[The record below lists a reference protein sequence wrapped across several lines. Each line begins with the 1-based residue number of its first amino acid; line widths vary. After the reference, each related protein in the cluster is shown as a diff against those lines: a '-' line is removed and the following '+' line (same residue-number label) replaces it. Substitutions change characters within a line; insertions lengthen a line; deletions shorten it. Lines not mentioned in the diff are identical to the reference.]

1 MHSVLTRRCLS
12 ALAFAVTLLA
22 LLGAAP
28 QIGAQGGEPQYFA
41 IRGAKIVPVSGPPL
55 ENATVVMAH
64 GVIKAIG
71 KDVAIPPDA
80 WIIEGKGLIVY
91 PGLFDSFTDVGLPA
105 AAPAPGSASEG
116 AGGGRR
122 APPTGEISRG
132 PEDRPG
138 TTPWRS
144 AADELTLSDKRIES
158 WRNGGFT
165 TVVSAPKGGMF
176 PGQASV
182 LDLAGDRASEMVVK
196 TPVAFP
202 VSLQPSGGFGN
213 FPGSLMGALAYVHQ
227 VWIDTDWSAQAQAMY
242 EKYPHGV
249 ARPRYDRTEAVLG
262 EAIEDHTLVL
272 IPANNSVQ
280 LRRALQL
287 VDVWKLNDE
296 DHVDGAIY
304 GGQMSYEV
312 APEIAAKK
320 IPVLV
325 NLKWPEAQKDTDPD
339 DKPSLRTLRFR
350 DKAPSSPAALAKEGV
365 PFAFYSGGITAP
377 KDILK
382 AAKKSIDAGL
392 APDAALRALTLTP
405 AEIYRVADR
414 LGSIENGK
422 IANLVVTDGD
432 LFDEKT
438 KIKMVF
444 VDGKRFEP
452 REPEKPKDPP
462 KGNITGKWKLTYTTP
477 EGPEESTL
485 DVEMATDGTLSGTT
499 TSKHDTGSILSGYLS
514 VDKFSYTINIP
525 IESNTTNV
533 VFSGT
538 FDGSTLKGNIDV
550 MGYSIEFT
558 GTKPTAQATAATAAS
573 VLQSRRSK
581 DSSSIGGAL

>member
-1 MHSVLTRRCLS
+1 MRSVLARRCLS

-22 LLGAAP
+22 LLAAAP
-28 QIGAQGGEPQYFA
+28 QTRAQGGEPQYFA
-41 IRGAKIVPVSGPPL
+41 IRGAKIVPVAGPPV
-55 ENATVVMAH
+55 EGATIVVAH
-64 GVIKAIG
+64 GVITAIG
-71 KDVAIPPDA
+71 KDVTIPPDA
-80 WIIEGKGLIVY
+80 WIIEGKGLTIY
-91 PGLFDSFTDVGLPA
+91 PGLFDAFTDVGLPSAPPATGA
-105 AAPAPGSASEG
+105 AAEG
-116 AGGGRR
+116 GGGGRR
-122 APPTGEISRG
+122 AAPTGEISRG

-144 AADELTLSDKRIES
+144 AADEVTLTDKRVET

-176 PGQASV
+176 PGQAAV

-202 VSLQPSGGFGN
+202 VSLQPGGGFGN

-227 VWIDTDWSAQAQAMY
+227 VWIDTDWSAQAQAIY
-242 EKYPHGV
+242 EKNPRGV
-249 ARPRYDRTEAVLG
+249 PRPRYDRTEAVLG

-287 VDVWKLNDE
+287 VDLWKLDDE

-304 GGQMSYEV
+304 GGQMAYEV
-312 APEIAAKK
+312 AGEIAAKK
-320 IPVLV
+320 VPVLV
-325 NLKWPEAQKDTDPD
+325 NLKWPEVEKDTDPE

-350 DKAPSSPAALAKEGV
+350 DKAPSSPAELAKAGV
-365 PFAFYSGGITAP
+365 PFAFYSGGLAAP
-377 KDILK
+377 KEILK

-422 IANLVVTDGD
+422 IANLVITDGD

-438 KIKMVF
+438 KIKFVF

-452 REPEKPKDPP
+452 REPEKPKDAP
-462 KGNITGKWKLTYTTP
+462 KGNLSGKWKLTYTTP

-485 DVEMATDGTLSGTT
+485 DVDMAADGTLSGTT
-499 TSKHDTGSILSGYLS
+499 SSKRGTASLISGYLS
-514 VDKFSYTINIP
+514 GDKFSYTINIP
-525 IESNTTNV
+525 IEGNPTDV

-538 FDGSTLKGNIDV
+538 FDGTTLKGTIDV
-550 MGYSIEFT
+550 MGYSIDFT
-558 GTKPTAQATAATAAS
+558 GTKPTGRAAS
-573 VLQSRRSK
+573 N
-581 DSSSIGGAL
+581 DSTVAGGAQ

>member
-1 MHSVLTRRCLS
+1 MRSVLARRCLS

-22 LLGAAP
+22 LLAAAP
-28 QIGAQGGEPQYFA
+28 QTRAQGGEPQYFA
-41 IRGAKIVPVSGPPL
+41 IRGAKIVPVAGPPV
-55 ENATVVMAH
+55 EGATIVVAH
-64 GVIKAIG
+64 GVITAIG
-71 KDVAIPPDA
+71 KDVTIPPDA
-80 WIIEGKGLIVY
+80 WIIEGKGLTIY
-91 PGLFDSFTDVGLPA
+91 PGLFDAFTDVGLPSAPPATGGA
-105 AAPAPGSASEG
+105 AEG
-116 AGGGRR
+116 GGGGRR
-122 APPTGEISRG
+122 AAPTGEISRG

-144 AADELTLSDKRIES
+144 AADEVTLTDKRVET

-176 PGQASV
+176 PGQAAV

-202 VSLQPSGGFGN
+202 VSLQPGGGFGN

-227 VWIDTDWSAQAQAMY
+227 VWIDTDWSAQAQAIY
-242 EKYPHGV
+242 EKNPRGV
-249 ARPRYDRTEAVLG
+249 PRPRYDRTEAVLG

-287 VDVWKLNDE
+287 VDLWKLDDE

-304 GGQMSYEV
+304 GGQMAYEV
-312 APEIAAKK
+312 AGEIAAKK
-320 IPVLV
+320 VPVLV
-325 NLKWPEAQKDTDPD
+325 NLKWPEVEKDTDPE

-350 DKAPSSPAALAKEGV
+350 DKAPSSPAELAKAGV
-365 PFAFYSGGITAP
+365 PFAFYSGGLAAP
-377 KDILK
+377 KEILK

-422 IANLVVTDGD
+422 IANLVITDGD

-438 KIKMVF
+438 KIKFVF

-452 REPEKPKDPP
+452 REPEKPKDAP
-462 KGNITGKWKLTYTTP
+462 KGNLSGKWKLTYTTP

-485 DVEMATDGTLSGTT
+485 DVDMAADGTLSGTT
-499 TSKHDTGSILSGYLS
+499 SSKRGTASLISGYLS
-514 VDKFSYTINIP
+514 GDKFSYTINIP
-525 IESNTTNV
+525 IEGNPTDV

-538 FDGSTLKGNIDV
+538 FDGTTLKGTIDV
-550 MGYSIEFT
+550 MGYSIDFT
-558 GTKPTAQATAATAAS
+558 GTKPTGRAAS
-573 VLQSRRSK
+573 N
-581 DSSSIGGAL
+581 DSTVAGGAQ